1 MKYMVSGITERE
13 RSYKLEVFLWA
24 LSLSH
29 FLSTSQIN
37 NYIYTI
43 VISMFPQLHFEQ
55 VSKFLFLNGK
65 ELFACI
71 ISKIWISSVDCTNVQ
86 FLILLLYY
94 SYARRQ
100 HWVRQGEGWTGPPY
114 TFMCNFLEAYNYF
127 KMKDFFFQSESL
139 EKWTFLYIANSKQ
152 YNLLIVQK

>member
-1 MKYMVSGITERE
+1 MKYMVSGTTERE

-43 VISMFPQLHFEQ
+43 LISMFPQLHFEP
-55 VSKFLFLNGK
+55 VSKFIFFNGK
-65 ELFACI
+65 ESCACI
-71 ISKIWISSVDCTNVQ
+71 IGKIWISSVDCTSVQ

-100 HWVRQGEGWTGPPY
+100 QWVRQSEGWTGPPC

-127 KMKDFFFQSESL
+127 KMKDFFF
-139 EKWTFLYIANSKQ
+139 K
-152 YNLLIVQK
+152 VQV